1 MILPVD
7 FQNMM
12 TRYLG
17 KEEYD
22 QLAEALS
29 LPAPTSIR
37 INPKKNFQLSTLNCG
52 FAEDAHARHSSN
64 KFDLCTHSIASF
76 NCQLS
81 TVNSQLS
88 TLNWCPSGFYLSE
101 RPSFT
106 FDPLFHAGCYY
117 VQEASSM
124 FLSHVLREYVK
135 EPVVALDLCAAPGGK
150 STLALSEL
158 PEGSLLMANEV
169 VRQRANI
176 LAENIMK
183 WGNPN
188 CIVTNNYAEDFQ
200 AFSNCFDLI
209 ICDAPCS
216 GEGMFRK
223 DPDSINEW
231 SLANVDTCWR
241 RQRDI
246 VSNIWHT
253 LKEGGIF
260 IYSTCT
266 YNPLED
272 EENVAWMAKSLGAEV
287 LSCHPLKEWGLT
299 ETNTHFYPHRI
310 KGEGFFISVLRKTE
324 QGTRSKEQGARSKKG
339 GAKGKGQ
346 KTKIPAELKY
356 WLTESDQFT
365 LFEEQE
371 EFKAFPTVHHDF
383 HQLAKNN
390 LKVIHAGIELAFL
403 KGKNLQP
410 SQSLALSNN
419 LNREAFP
426 TAEVDEQQAIA
437 YLRTEA
443 LQLPADTPKGYVLI
457 TYHGHPL
464 GFVKNIGN
472 RANNLYPAEW
482 RIRRLS

>member
-1 MILPVD
+1 MNLPID
-7 FQNMM
+7 FQRMI
-12 TRYLG
+12 TEHLG

-22 QLAEALS
+22 RLAEALS

-37 INPKKNFQLSTLNCG
+37 INPKKKAQSSRQD
-52 FAEDAHARHSSN
+52 FAQR
-64 KFDLCTHSIASF
+64 
-76 NCQLS
+76 
-81 TVNSQLS
+81 VG
-88 TLNWCPSGFYLSE
+88 WCSDGFYLKE

-124 FLSHVLREYVK
+124 FLSHILKQYIH
-135 EPVVALDLCAAPGGK
+135 EPVVALDMCAAPGGK

-158 PEGSLLMANEV
+158 PEGSLLVANEV
-169 VRQRANI
+169 VRQRSNI
-176 LAENIMK
+176 LAENITK

-200 AFSNCFDLI
+200 AFGNMFDLI

-223 DPDSINEW
+223 DPDSIGEW

-246 VSNIWHT
+246 VRNIWHT

-272 EENVAWMAKSLGAEV
+272 EENVAWMAKTLGAEV

-310 KGEGFFISVLRKTE
+310 QGEGFFISVMRKTTDNGI
-324 QGTRSKEQGARSKKG
+324 QTTSNRQRTTDNRQRKKG
-339 GAKGKGQ
+339 KPAV
-346 KTKIPAELKY
+346 KIPAELKE
-356 WLTESDQFT
+356 WLINHEAFTFYEDQNTFC
-365 LFEEQE
+365 
-371 EFKAFPTVHHDF
+371 AFPTAHDDLL
-383 HQLAKNN
+383 QLAKSH
-390 LKVIHAGIELAFL
+390 LKVIHAGIELASM

-410 SQSLALSNN
+410 CHSLAMSNQ
-419 LNREAFP
+419 LNKDAWV
-426 TAEVDEQQAIA
+426 TAEVSEQQAIA

-457 TYHGHPL
+457 TYQGHPL

-482 RIRRLS
+482 RIRKN

>member
-1 MILPVD
+1 MTLPVD
-7 FQNMM
+7 FKRTM
-12 TRYLG
+12 TNHLG
-17 KEEYD
+17 KEEFA
-22 QLAEALS
+22 QLAEALA

-37 INPKKNFQLSTLNCG
+37 LNPQK
-52 FAEDAHARHSSN
+52 
-64 KFDLCTHSIASF
+64 
-76 NCQLS
+76 
-81 TVNSQLS
+81 NSQLS
-88 TLNWCPSGFYLSE
+88 TFNSQLSPVPWCSDGFYLSE

-106 FDPLFHAGCYY
+106 LDPLFHAGCYY

-124 FLSHVLREYVK
+124 FLSHILKQYMN

-158 PEGSLLMANEV
+158 PEGSMLIANEV

-176 LAENIMK
+176 LAENIIK

-188 CIVTNNYAEDFQ
+188 CIVTNNYAEDFE
-200 AFSNCFDLI
+200 ALNNVFDLI

-223 DPDSINEW
+223 DPASIEEW

-246 VSNIWHT
+246 VQNIWHT

-272 EENVAWMAKSLGAEV
+272 EENVAWIAKTLGAEV
-287 LSCHPLKEWGLT
+287 LSCHPLPEWGLT
-299 ETNTHFYPHRI
+299 ETNTHFFPHRI
-310 KGEGFFISVLRKTE
+310 KGEGFFISVLRKMTDN
-324 QGTRSKEQGARSKKG
+324 GPWTTDNGRRKKLKDGKKG
-339 GAKGKGQ
+339 KI
-346 KTKIPAELKY
+346 TPKIPQELKG
-356 WLTESDQFT
+356 WLSENEDFT
-365 LFEEQE
+365 ILEEGDLFRAIPTQHHALYEQ
-371 EFKAFPTVHHDF
+371 V
-383 HQLAKNN
+383 QRN
-390 LKVIHAGIELAFL
+390 LKVVHAGIELASV

-410 SQSLALSNN
+410 SHSLAMSNC
-419 LNREAFP
+419 LNQEVFP
-426 TAEVDEQQAIA
+426 IAEVDEQQAIA

-443 LQLPADTPKGYVLI
+443 LQLPTDTPKGYVLI
-457 TYHGHPL
+457 TYQGHPL
-464 GFVKNIGN
+464 GFAKNIGN

-482 RIRRLS
+482 RIRKK

>member
-1 MILPVD
+1 
-7 FQNMM
+7 MM

-37 INPKKNFQLSTLNCG
+37 INPKKNFQLSTLN
-52 FAEDAHARHSSN
+52 S
-64 KFDLCTHSIASF
+64 
-76 NCQLS
+76 QLS
-81 TVNSQLS
+81 TV
-88 TLNWCPSGFYLSE
+88 NWCPSGFYLSE

-158 PEGSLLMANEV
+158 PEGSLLIANEV

-200 AFSNCFDLI
+200 AFSHMFDLI

-310 KGEGFFISVLRKTE
+310 KGEGFFISVLKKTE
-324 QGTRSKEQGARSKKG
+324 QGARDEEQETRSKKR

-346 KTKIPAELKY
+346 KTKIPAELKC
-356 WLTESDQFT
+356 WLTESDLFT

-383 HQLAKNN
+383 YQLAKSN

-419 LNREAFP
+419 LNKEAYP

-457 TYHGHPL
+457 TYQGHPL

>member
-1 MILPVD
+1 MTLPID
-7 FQNMM
+7 FQRMM
-12 TRYLG
+12 TEYIG
-17 KEEYD
+17 KEEYER
-22 QLAEALS
+22 LAEALA

-37 INPKKNFQLSTLNCG
+37 INLRKNAQPSSFHFQLSPVL
-52 FAEDAHARHSSN
+52 
-64 KFDLCTHSIASF
+64 
-76 NCQLS
+76 
-81 TVNSQLS
+81 
-88 TLNWCPSGFYLSE
+88 WCPDGFYLSE

-124 FLSHVLREYVK
+124 FLSHILKQYVN

-158 PEGSLLMANEV
+158 PEGSMLIANEV

-176 LAENIMK
+176 LAENIIK

-200 AFSNCFDLI
+200 AFGNTFDLI

-223 DPDSINEW
+223 DPASIGEW

-246 VSNIWHT
+246 VRDIWHT
-253 LKEGGIF
+253 LKEDGIF

-272 EENVAWMAKSLGAEV
+272 EENVAWIAKTLGAEV
-287 LSCHPLKEWGLT
+287 LSCHPLPEWGLT
-299 ETNTHFYPHRI
+299 ETNTHFFPHRI
-310 KGEGFFISVLRKTE
+310 KGEGFFISVLRKTMDH
-324 QGTRSKEQGARSKKG
+324 GPWTTDNGRRKKLKDGKKG
-339 GAKGKGQ
+339 KI
-346 KTKIPAELKY
+346 TPKIPQELKG
-356 WLTESDQFT
+356 WLSENEDFT
-365 LFEEQE
+365 ILEEGD
-371 EFKAFPTVHHDF
+371 AFRAIPTLHHALYE
-383 HQLAKNN
+383 QVQRN
-390 LKVIHAGIELAFL
+390 LKVVHAGIELASV

-410 SQSLALSNN
+410 SQSLAMSNC
-419 LNREAFP
+419 LNKEVFP
-426 TAEVDEQQAIA
+426 IAEVDEQQAIA

-457 TYHGHPL
+457 TYQGHPL
-464 GFVKNIGN
+464 GFAKNIGN

-482 RIRRLS
+482 RIRKSEK

>member
-1 MILPVD
+1 MNLPQD
-7 FQNMM
+7 FEQMM
-12 TRYLG
+12 TQHLG

-37 INPKKNFQLSTLNCG
+37 INLKKVA
-52 FAEDAHARHSSN
+52 AEELAMLKEAE
-64 KFDLCTHSIASF
+64 
-76 NCQLS
+76 Q
-81 TVNSQLS
+81 VP
-88 TLNWCPSGFYLSE
+88 WCKNGFYLKE

-124 FLSHVLREYVK
+124 FLSHILNQYVK

-158 PEGSLLMANEV
+158 PEGSLLIANEV

-200 AFSNCFDLI
+200 AFSDAFDLI

-223 DPDSINEW
+223 DPNSIEEW
-231 SLANVDTCWR
+231 SFANVDTCWR

-246 VSNIWHT
+246 VRDIWHT
-253 LKEGGIF
+253 LKEGGLF

-272 EENVAWMAKSLGAEV
+272 EENVAWMAKTLGAEV

-310 KGEGFFISVLRKTE
+310 KGEGFFISVLRKTADE
-324 QGTRSKEQGARSKKG
+324 EEVGSHRRKNK
-339 GAKGKGQ
+339 
-346 KTKIPAELKY
+346 
-356 WLTESDQFT
+356 SDR
-365 LFEEQE
+365 LL
-371 EFKAFPTVHHDF
+371 
-383 HQLAKNN
+383 QLARRT
-390 LKVIHAGIELAFL
+390 LKVVYAGMEDPMQTD
-403 KGKNLQP
+403 KHGRPNH
-410 SQSLALSNN
+410 SLAMLSN
-419 LNREAFP
+419 LNRDTFP
-426 TAEVDEQQAIA
+426 MVDVSEEQAIA

-443 LQLPADTPKGYVLI
+443 LQLPADTPKGYVII
-457 TYHGHPL
+457 TYQGHPL

-472 RANNLYPAEW
+472 RANNLYPTEW
-482 RIRRLS
+482 RIRKTNF

>member
-22 QLAEALS
+22 QLVEALS

-37 INPKKNFQLSTLNCG
+37 INPKKNFQLSTLN
-52 FAEDAHARHSSN
+52 S
-64 KFDLCTHSIASF
+64 
-76 NCQLS
+76 QLS
-81 TVNSQLS
+81 TV
-88 TLNWCPSGFYLSE
+88 NWCPSGFYLSE

-158 PEGSLLMANEV
+158 PEGSLLIANEV

-200 AFSNCFDLI
+200 AFSHMFDLI

-324 QGTRSKEQGARSKKG
+324 QGTRSEEQGARSKKR

-346 KTKIPAELKY
+346 KTKVPAELKC
-356 WLTESDQFT
+356 WLTESDLFT

-383 HQLAKNN
+383 YQLAKNN

-426 TAEVDEQQAIA
+426 TAEVDELQAIA

-457 TYHGHPL
+457 TYQGHPL

>member
-1 MILPVD
+1 MTLPVD
-7 FQNMM
+7 FKRTM
-12 TRYLG
+12 TNHLG
-17 KEEYD
+17 KEEFA
-22 QLAEALS
+22 QLAEALA

-37 INPKKNFQLSTLNCG
+37 LNPQK
-52 FAEDAHARHSSN
+52 
-64 KFDLCTHSIASF
+64 
-76 NCQLS
+76 
-81 TVNSQLS
+81 NSQLS
-88 TLNWCPSGFYLSE
+88 TFNSQLSPVPWCPNGYYLSE

-124 FLSHVLREYVK
+124 FLAYILKQYVN

-158 PEGSLLMANEV
+158 PEGSMLIANEV

-176 LAENIMK
+176 LTENIIK

-188 CIVTNNYAEDFQ
+188 CIVTNNYAEDFE
-200 AFSNCFDLI
+200 ALNNVFDLI

-223 DPDSINEW
+223 DPASIEEW

-246 VSNIWHT
+246 VQNIWHT

-272 EENVAWMAKSLGAEV
+272 EENVVWIAKTLGAEV
-287 LSCHPLKEWGLT
+287 LSCHPLPEWGLT
-299 ETNTHFYPHRI
+299 ETNTHFFPHRI
-310 KGEGFFISVLRKTE
+310 KGEGFFISVLRKTIDNG
-324 QGTRSKEQGARSKKG
+324 QQTTDNGRRKKLKDGKKG
-339 GAKGKGQ
+339 KI
-346 KTKIPAELKY
+346 TPKIPQELKG
-356 WLTESDQFT
+356 WLSENEDFT
-365 LFEEQE
+365 ILEEGD
-371 EFKAFPTVHHDF
+371 AFRAIPTLHHALYE
-383 HQLAKNN
+383 QVQRN
-390 LKVIHAGIELAFL
+390 LKIVHAGIELASV
-403 KGKNLQP
+403 KGKNLHP
-410 SQSLALSNN
+410 SQSLAMSNC
-419 LNREAFP
+419 LNKEVFP
-426 TAEVDEQQAIA
+426 IAEVDEQQAIA

-457 TYHGHPL
+457 TYQGHPL
-464 GFVKNIGN
+464 GFAKNIGN

-482 RIRRLS
+482 RIRKK

>member
-1 MILPVD
+1 MGKELPED
-7 FQNMM
+7 FQRMM
-12 TRYLG
+12 TEVLG
-17 KEEYD
+17 KEEFE

-29 LPAPTSIR
+29 QPAPTSIR
-37 INPKKNFQLSTLNCG
+37 VNPAKASQPSTL
-52 FAEDAHARHSSN
+52 
-64 KFDLCTHSIASF
+64 

-81 TVNSQLS
+81 TVN
-88 TLNWCPSGFYLSE
+88 WCNTGFYLSE

-124 FLSHVLREYVK
+124 FLSHVLKEYVK

-158 PEGSLLMANEV
+158 PEGSCLIANEV
-169 VRQRANI
+169 MRQRANI
-176 LAENIMK
+176 LAENIIK

-200 AFSNCFDLI
+200 AFSSMFDLI

-231 SLANVDTCWR
+231 SLANVDTCWK

-246 VSNIWHT
+246 VKNIWHT
-253 LKEGGIF
+253 LKKGGIF

-272 EENVAWMAKSLGAEV
+272 EENVAWIAKTLGAEV
-287 LSCHPLKEWGLT
+287 LSCQPNPEWGLT

-310 KGEGFFISVLRKTE
+310 KGEGFFISILRKTSE
-324 QGTRSKEQGARSKKG
+324 EEERRKKKEGKKG
-339 GAKGKGQ
+339 KPS
-346 KTKIPAELKY
+346 TKIPKELKE
-356 WLTESDQFT
+356 WLIEGENFT
-365 LFEEQE
+365 IMEEDE
-371 EFKAFPTVHHDF
+371 TFRAFPTK
-383 HQLAKNN
+383 HQELYQQAKRS
-390 LKVIHAGIELAFL
+390 LKVIHAGIELASS

-410 SQSLALSNN
+410 SHSLAMSNY
-419 LNREAFP
+419 LNQEVFP

-443 LQLPADTPKGYVLI
+443 LQLPGNTPKGYVLI
-457 TYHGHPL
+457 THQGHPL

-472 RANNLYPAEW
+472 RANNLYPSEW
-482 RIRRLS
+482 RIRKSEK

>member
-37 INPKKNFQLSTLNCG
+37 INPKKNL
-52 FAEDAHARHSSN
+52 
-64 KFDLCTHSIASF
+64 
-76 NCQLS
+76 QLS

-158 PEGSLLMANEV
+158 PEGSLLIANEV

-272 EENVAWMAKSLGAEV
+272 EENVAWMAKTLGAEV

-324 QGTRSKEQGARSKKG
+324 QGARSEEQGTRSKEQGARSKKG

-346 KTKIPAELKY
+346 KTKIPAELKC

-383 HQLAKNN
+383 YQLAKNN

-457 TYHGHPL
+457 TYQGHPL

>member
-1 MILPVD
+1 MTLPVD
-7 FQNMM
+7 FERTMM
-12 TRYLG
+12 NYLG
-17 KEEYD
+17 KEEYA
-22 QLAEALS
+22 QLAEALA

-37 INPKKNFQLSTLNCG
+37 INKQKKTISAL
-52 FAEDAHARHSSN
+52 
-64 KFDLCTHSIASF
+64 

-81 TVNSQLS
+81 TVNCQLS
-88 TLNWCPSGFYLSE
+88 TVNCQLSPVPWCPDGFYLSE

-106 FDPLFHAGCYY
+106 LDPLFHAGCYY

-135 EPVVALDLCAAPGGK
+135 EPVVALDMCAAPGGK

-158 PEGSLLMANEV
+158 PEGSLLIANEV

-176 LAENIMK
+176 LAENIIK

-188 CIVTNNYAEDFQ
+188 CIVTNNYAEDFE
-200 AFSNCFDLI
+200 AFSNVFDLI

-223 DPDSINEW
+223 DSASIEEW

-246 VSNIWHT
+246 VQNIWHT

-272 EENVAWMAKSLGAEV
+272 EENVAWIAKTLGAEV
-287 LSCHPLKEWGLT
+287 LSCQPLPEWGLT
-299 ETNTHFYPHRI
+299 EKSTHFYPHRI
-310 KGEGFFISVLRKTE
+310 KGEGFFISVLRKTSE
-324 QGTRSKEQGARSKKG
+324 VERRRRGKEEKKG
-339 GAKGKGQ
+339 KQ
-346 KTKIPAELKY
+346 NTVIPKELKG
-356 WLTESDQFT
+356 WLSEGEHFT
-365 LFEEQE
+365 IMETNETFL
-371 EFKAFPTVHHDF
+371 AFPTAHLNIY
-383 HQLAKNN
+383 QQAKRS
-390 LKVIHAGIELAFL
+390 LRVIHAGIELAIS

-410 SQSLALSNN
+410 SQSLAMSNN
-419 LNREAFP
+419 LNKKAFP
-426 TAEVDEQQAIA
+426 TVEVDEQQAIA

-443 LQLPADTPKGYVLI
+443 LQLPSETPKGYVLI
-457 TYHGHPL
+457 TYQGHPL
-464 GFVKNIGN
+464 GFAKNIGN

-482 RIRRLS
+482 RIRKK

>member
-1 MILPVD
+1 MNLPQD
-7 FQNMM
+7 FEQMM
-12 TRYLG
+12 TQHLG

-37 INPKKNFQLSTLNCG
+37 INPKKVA
-52 FAEDAHARHSSN
+52 AEELAMLKEAE
-64 KFDLCTHSIASF
+64 
-76 NCQLS
+76 Q
-81 TVNSQLS
+81 VP
-88 TLNWCPSGFYLSE
+88 WCKDGFYLKE

-124 FLSHVLREYVK
+124 FLSHILNQYVK

-158 PEGSLLMANEV
+158 PEGSLLIANEV

-200 AFSNCFDLI
+200 AFSDAFDLI

-223 DPDSINEW
+223 DPNSIEEW
-231 SLANVDTCWR
+231 SFANVDTCWR

-246 VSNIWHT
+246 VRDIWHT
-253 LKEGGIF
+253 LKEGGLF

-272 EENVAWMAKSLGAEV
+272 EENVAWMAKTLGAEV
-287 LSCHPLKEWGLT
+287 LSCHPLKA
-299 ETNTHFYPHRI
+299 
-310 KGEGFFISVLRKTE
+310 S
-324 QGTRSKEQGARSKKG
+324 
-339 GAKGKGQ
+339 
-346 KTKIPAELKY
+346 
-356 WLTESDQFT
+356 SD
-365 LFEEQE
+365 
-371 EFKAFPTVHHDF
+371 
-383 HQLAKNN
+383 
-390 LKVIHAGIELAFL
+390 LAF
-403 KGKNLQP
+403 
-410 SQSLALSNN
+410 
-419 LNREAFP
+419 R
-426 TAEVDEQQAIA
+426 
-437 YLRTEA
+437 
-443 LQLPADTPKGYVLI
+443 LPNY
-457 TYHGHPL
+457 
-464 GFVKNIGN
+464 
-472 RANNLYPAEW
+472 
-482 RIRRLS
+482 

>member
-1 MILPVD
+1 MTLPVD
-7 FQNMM
+7 FERTMIN
-12 TRYLG
+12 YLG
-17 KEEYD
+17 KEEYT
-22 QLAEALS
+22 QLAEALA

-37 INPKKNFQLSTLNCG
+37 INKQKETISPL
-52 FAEDAHARHSSN
+52 
-64 KFDLCTHSIASF
+64 

-88 TLNWCPSGFYLSE
+88 TVPWCSDGFYLSE

-124 FLSHVLREYVK
+124 FLSHILKQYVN

-158 PEGSLLMANEV
+158 PEGSMLIANEV

-176 LAENIMK
+176 LAENIIK

-200 AFSNCFDLI
+200 AFGNTFDLI

-223 DPDSINEW
+223 DPASIEEW

-246 VSNIWHT
+246 VQNIWHT
-253 LKEGGIF
+253 LKENGIF

-272 EENVAWMAKSLGAEV
+272 EENVAWIAKTLGAEV
-287 LSCHPLKEWGLT
+287 LSCHPLPEWGLT
-299 ETNTHFYPHRI
+299 ETNTHFFPHRI
-310 KGEGFFISVLRKTE
+310 KGEGFFISALRKT
-324 QGTRSKEQGARSKKG
+324 TDNGAWTTDHGRRKKLKDGKKG
-339 GAKGKGQ
+339 KI
-346 KTKIPAELKY
+346 TPKIPQELKR
-356 WLTESDQFT
+356 WLLGNEDFT
-365 LFEEQE
+365 ILEERDLFRAIPTQHHALYEQ
-371 EFKAFPTVHHDF
+371 V
-383 HQLAKNN
+383 LRN
-390 LKVIHAGIELAFL
+390 LKVVHAGIELASV

-410 SQSLALSNN
+410 SQSLAMSNC
-419 LNREAFP
+419 LNQEVFP
-426 TAEVDEQQAIA
+426 IAEVDEQQAIA

-457 TYHGHPL
+457 TYQGHPL
-464 GFVKNIGN
+464 GFAKNIGN

-482 RIRRLS
+482 RIRKSEK